1 MSTQLRPVVWSIA
14 GSDSGAGAG
23 LQADLKAFDAI
34 DVHGCT
40 AVAAITAQNSLEVQR
55 ADAVATEL
63 LDAQLAALA
72 SDMRPAAIKT
82 GMLGSV
88 SNVRCVAAWVDR
100 LRRDGPVALVVDPV
114 WRATTGADL
123 SSAGLR
129 EVLLSALISRATV
142 ITPNRAEAA
151 WLLAWEASMLATAD
165 GVKRAA
171 AALRELGPRAV
182 IVTGG
187 DAEGG
192 HASDWMDTSEA
203 AGWLSLPR
211 VNTHHHHGSG
221 CVFAATLAAALA
233 LGFCIADACVIAKMS
248 TTQAVREGVPAGQG
262 AGAVRPMRGFAL
274 HPELL
279 PALHPHAEFGAGAFV
294 PLVTPRLGLYAIV
307 DSADWVERLLAAGA
321 RTLQLR
327 IKQGTP
333 QHISQ
338 EVLRSVHAAREA
350 GAHLFINDHWQLA
363 LEHGAHGVHLGQ
375 EDLATADIDAMR
387 DAGLRLGL
395 STHSYWEVCR
405 AHALKPSY
413 IACGPIHA
421 TTTKQMP
428 WWPQGAG
435 NLAYWCR
442 VLREPVVAIAGM
454 DHERSQEAVRCGA
467 GGVAVLR
474 GIVQAADPAQALRTL
489 QAAVTKAARAAPVS
503 APMLPRSTF
512 AGPVPPLWRKG
523 ESC

>member
-1 MSTQLRPVVWSIA
+1 MNAPQRPIVWSIA
-14 GSDSGAGAG
+14 GSDSGGGAG

-40 AVAAITAQNSLEVQR
+40 AVAAITAQNSLEVKR
-55 ADAVATEL
+55 ADAVATDL

-72 SDMRPAAIKT
+72 NDMRPAAIKT

-123 SSAGLR
+123 SSDALR
-129 EVLLSALISRATV
+129 EVLLRELMPRATV
-142 ITPNRAEAA
+142 ITPNRVEAA
-151 WLLAWEASMLATAD
+151 WLLGWNASTLATAD
-165 GVKRAA
+165 GVKRASV
-171 AALRELGPRAV
+171 ALRELGPQAV

-187 DAEGG
+187 DAGG
-192 HASDWMDTSEA
+192 IHASDWMDTPEA

-211 VNTHHHHGSG
+211 VDTAHHHGSG
-221 CVFAATLAAALA
+221 CVFAATLAGALA
-233 LGFCIADACVIAKMS
+233 LGFCSADASIIAKMS
-248 TTQAVREGVPAGQG
+248 TSQAVREGTPAGQG
-262 AGAVRPMRGFAL
+262 AGAVRPLRGFAL

-279 PALHPHAEFGAGAFV
+279 PVLHSGAEVGTGAFE

-327 IKQGTP
+327 IKQDASH
-333 QHISQ
+333 QVSQ
-338 EVLRSVHAAREA
+338 EVLRSVRAASAA
-350 GAHLFINDHWQLA
+350 GAQLFINDHWQLA

-375 EDLATADIDAMR
+375 EDLATADIDALR
-387 DAGLRLGL
+387 NAGLRLGV

-405 AHALKPSY
+405 AHALRPSY

-421 TTTKQMP
+421 TTTKEMS
-428 WWPQGAG
+428 WWPQGAD
-435 NLAYWCR
+435 NLAYWCK

-454 DHERSQEAVRCGA
+454 DLLRSQEAVRCGA
-467 GGVAVLR
+467 AGVAVLR
-474 GIVQAADPAQALRTL
+474 GIVQAADPAHALRAL
-489 QAAVTKAARAAPVS
+489 QAAINEAACAAPLS
-503 APMLPRSTF
+503 APALPRSTF
-512 AGPVPPLWRKG
+512 AGPVPPP
-523 ESC
+523 